1 MFFMFGA
8 LALLMSTKIGR
19 AQTITITDQ
28 NPTQEIN
35 HLTPF
40 GTTLNVSVTGQP
52 TPNQEATIVSGPTY
66 SWSPLSQPY
75 QYANVPQGQTPTGSS
90 ASISGSAPP
99 TQGWKGGT
107 NNVSVTVTA
116 TWTDDKGASYPVPQT
131 YTVTYTA
138 LAPASIKP
146 YANATQRRYP
156 GAIVDGAPVNDWG
169 HDTVYVLQVL
179 DNNSKP
185 YAQGQ
190 VHETFSATQLNPKYA
205 ANLIAQ
211 QAPGGAGQNAYQSLT
226 QSNDPNLPPGCF
238 TDNNSWNTGPWTNPP
253 NQDTGWTT
261 LWFQTDQHID
271 EVENW
276 SGGPSVIRLK
286 DYTLYYQQGDTLRQ

>member
-1 MFFMFGA
+1 MFGA
-8 LALLMSTKIGR
+8 FALLISTKTGW

-35 HLTPF
+35 HLAGF
-40 GTTLNVSVTGQP
+40 GTTLDATITGQP
-52 TPNQEATIVSGPTY
+52 TPNKEATIVSGPTY

-75 QYANVPQGQTPTGSS
+75 QYTNVPTGQTPTGSS
-90 ASISGSAPP
+90 ASISGAPP
-99 TQGWKGGT
+99 PTTGWSGGV
-107 NNVSVTVTA
+107 NNISVTVTA

-131 YTVTYTA
+131 YNVTYTA
-138 LAPASIKP
+138 LAPASIKQ

-156 GAIVDGAPVNDWG
+156 GEVFSDGQVDQNDWG
-169 HDTVYVLQVL
+169 HDTVYVFQVL
-179 DNNSKP
+179 DNNSDP
-185 YAQGQ
+185 YDQGQ

-211 QAPGGAGQNAYQSLT
+211 QAPGGVGQNANQPLT
-226 QSNDPNLPPGCF
+226 QPNDPNLPPGCF
-238 TDNNSWNTGPWTNPP
+238 TDNNSWNTATWTNPP

-261 LWFQTDQHID
+261 LWFQTYQHMD

-276 SGGPSVIRLK
+276 SGGPSVIHLK